1 MRRPEPTEQELRLAW
16 RHCWRNTWPASF
28 EEAMA
33 DALLS
38 RMVRIT
44 ALHPPCPRR
53 PAAVPRSTPIRRP
66 AVFDRKR
73 AAAGDRDD
81 D

>member
-1 MRRPEPTEQELRLAW
+1 
-16 RHCWRNTWPASF
+16 
-28 EEAMA
+28 MA

-38 RMVRIT
+38 RMVMLT
-44 ALHPPCPRR
+44 AKHPPRAIR
-53 PAAVPRSTPIRRP
+53 TPAATPAPRTQLFDRAPQPRDRHSRPLPGMTP
-66 AVFDRKR
+66 AVVDRKR